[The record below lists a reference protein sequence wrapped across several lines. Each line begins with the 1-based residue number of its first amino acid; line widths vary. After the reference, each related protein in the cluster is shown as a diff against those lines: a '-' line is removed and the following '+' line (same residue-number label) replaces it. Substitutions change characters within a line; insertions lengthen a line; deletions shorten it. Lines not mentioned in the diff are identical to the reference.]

1 MNFNNDF
8 DFIDTHCHLDLYK
21 DYKAVIL
28 DSYRQ
33 KTFIIAV
40 TNIPSVFEHE
50 CTLFQ
55 KDKNIAVALGFHP
68 QLVDSYGNQVE
79 LFISLL
85 PKAKFIGE
93 IGLDYQDNNETVRE
107 KQRKVFKHII
117 REIAK
122 YSNKTIAVHSRNSTD
137 DVISI
142 IGKDYPGNIILH
154 WYSGSI
160 KTLERAINNG
170 YYFSVNPSMTKTEK
184 GQKIIKSIPLE
195 RLLTETDGPFLKVNG
210 SIVNPPDVE
219 SVIIYLSSVH
229 KKPMEA
235 VKKIVKNNF
244 LKIANIN

>member
-1 MNFNNDF
+1 MSFNNDI

-21 DYKAVIL
+21 NYKTVVL
-28 DSYRQ
+28 DSLKH
-33 KTFIIAV
+33 KTFVVTV

-50 CTLFQ
+50 YTLFK
-55 KDKNIAVALGFHP
+55 KDANVTVALGFHP
-68 QLVDSYGNQVE
+68 QLVKSHEHQIE

-85 PKAKFIGE
+85 PKVKFIGE
-93 IGLDYQDNNETVRE
+93 IGLDYQDNKESVRE
-107 KQRKVFKHII
+107 KQRKVFKRII
-117 REIAK
+117 YETAK
-122 YSNKTIAVHSRNSTD
+122 HSNKIISVHSRNSTD

-170 YYFSVNPSMTKTEK
+170 YYFSVNPSMTKTQK
-184 GQKIIKSIPLE
+184 GQAIIKSIPLE

>member
-1 MNFNNDF
+1 MSFNNDV

-21 DYKAVIL
+21 NYKSVVL
-28 DSYRQ
+28 DSIKH
-33 KTFIIAV
+33 KTFVVAV
-40 TNIPSVFEHE
+40 TNIPSVFGQE

-55 KDKNIAVALGFHP
+55 KDANIAVALGFHP
-68 QLVDSYGNQVE
+68 QLVESYEHQIE

-93 IGLDYQDNNETVRE
+93 IGLDYQDNNETARE
-107 KQRKVFKHII
+107 RQRKVFKRII
-117 REIAK
+117 YQAAK
-122 YSNKTIAVHSRNSTD
+122 YPNKVISVHSRNSTD

-142 IGKDYPGNIILH
+142 IGKNYPGSIILH

-170 YYFSVNPSMTKTEK
+170 YYFSVNPSMTKTQK
-184 GQKIIKSIPLE
+184 GQAIIKSIPLE
-195 RLLTETDGPFLKVNG
+195 RLLTETDGPFLKLND
-210 SIVNPPDVE
+210 SIINPPDVE

-229 KKPMEA
+229 KKSMGA